1 MASIQSGYSQE
12 TGARCNEVEGYYTD
26 EEISLQ
32 AQGVMDWIREEVTQ
46 LDQFEEMFKFDRD
59 GLRKVTNQ
67 KVTTQ
72 NPEYSG
78 FTTPITTQRQF
89 YSSTQKPPIPPELFV
104 DVIEFDP
111 EDYYDPDL
119 WPELEK
125 YIPDYAPLVY

>member
-1 MASIQSGYSQE
+1 M
-12 TGARCNEVEGYYTD
+12 
-26 EEISLQ
+26 
-32 AQGVMDWIREEVTQ
+32 QGVMDWIREEVTQ

-78 FTTPITTQRQF
+78 FTTPITTQKQL
-89 YSSTQKPPIPPELFV
+89 YSTTQKSPIPPELFV
-104 DVIEFDP
+104 DVIKFDEF
-111 EDYYDPDL
+111 DYYDPAL

-125 YIPDYAPLVY
+125 YIPDYEPLVY